1 MSGKPRVQRDQLMPV
16 LADTSL
22 ASGEIARMFNY
33 KVHWITQLRRRYGIK
48 GTPRGGDRRS
58 VAFKARAAG

>member
-1 MSGKPRVQRDQLMPV
+1 MSGKPRVPRDQLMPV

-22 ASGEIARMFNY
+22 ASGVIARRFGY
-33 KVHWITQLRRRYGIK
+33 SARWITQLRGKYSVK